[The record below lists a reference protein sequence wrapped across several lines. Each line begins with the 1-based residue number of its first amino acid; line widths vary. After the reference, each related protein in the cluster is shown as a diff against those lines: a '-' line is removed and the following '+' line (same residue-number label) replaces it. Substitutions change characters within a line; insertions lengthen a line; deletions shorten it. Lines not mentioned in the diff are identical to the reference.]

1 MILCNEWKEAEETIE
16 VSYNLL
22 EDWGEIYQAQVSIS
36 NNSETEINCW
46 KLGFNLTGS
55 ISEIWDSVLLSEEN
69 GTVIVSNNETNSTI
83 APENKANFSF
93 IAKKNKDE
101 TPELS
106 DFILYENYINIEKS
120 FEEIVPEIMGYADFS
135 EDLLTINWYSTIEDG
150 KFEVLKS
157 LDNETFE
164 VIEELE
170 NEKSYKYGEIDFE
183 KAYFKIRQTL
193 SDGRTAESAAVAV
206 VYENAEFKWEYIDT
220 DEEGIPD
227 IYEESIGTDITN
239 PDTDGDNL
247 TDYEEIY
254 LTNSDPLVYNSV
266 NEEVSD
272 SEADPDED
280 GVSNRT
286 EIDNGTNPLLADSD
300 YDGINDGEEAK
311 IGTDPVSSDTDN
323 DGIADGDELTLNL
336 DPTSDTTDGIKDNER
351 TTLQEIE
358 ADSEIMSE
366 INTDENPMKVSIE
379 FEAAGLAESSLDVSE
394 SGYSS
399 AMSNSAIV
407 GAIPEFSYPEGL
419 STGEVTVKFSV
430 DESVKENTLGTYAEE
445 CEELKGIKRFNVFKY
460 FEDTNMLLPIETF
473 HDEEKGVIYTKT
485 DCLGTY
491 CVMDLELWMQ
501 NLGVEATT
509 EELTE
514 TVDVSYLSAEETKD
528 ESKDEKR
535 NIVFHLDTRKKAVT
549 DEDYEEMKTLVKDIC
564 KDVYDNIG
572 AVNIFLSSGDGDKL
586 QLLNH
591 DGYTDEI
598 ADYVPNTSI
607 DVDNGYFNVTNV
619 LKNIKDRMEEDFEG
633 KTLVFLVC
641 DNKSVVGSRSLSAS
655 LLKGL
660 SIMYNVHVS
669 FISKDMVAKEY
680 SYVESIRKTSSAFIF
695 NDFSVGEIKNYIYT
709 EFEPTQFKIIT
720 ANNYETVKLDSILR
734 KDSKTDTDSDDLSDW
749 NEINVELIEHFNSGA
764 TDKGYLTM
772 DDMPNLVQ
780 IINHP
785 QKPYVQSGLD
795 RLKSSTDEPYWQW
808 WDEPVVPII
817 SVPVDADGDNDG
829 AIDRDDKEPLN
840 EFFDEPIYEIEDKCK
855 FNVLTVFKE
864 PVTGVI
870 SSNAVA
876 YSMPLINS
884 EKISDLFVEEETVNA
899 VAIILSESLYWIKIR
914 LENGL
919 YVYIHNEDMIDY
931 DKLGVVFDLKDRN
944 VINIPEDYK
953 YLQTG
958 DNDYGYKF
966 PKKACAC
973 FSYATALSIIFNRAI
988 TPDLIDADNN
998 GYINSFNFNVCL
1010 IANDNGEYRYEK
1022 ITDSQSQNEK
1032 LIMSAKLQRYYSS
1045 SGFNYSNMCS
1055 DQEKVWFEI
1064 DQILANS
1071 NYPIMFHIYI
1081 PNTEEEHWV
1090 IIIGKENGIYQIY
1103 DPYLGEIGNIDT
1115 TMQYYRK
1122 YTNKENF
1129 RYEYGVIK
1137 VLYG

>member
-1 MILCNEWKEAEETIE
+1 
-16 VSYNLL
+16 
-22 EDWGEIYQAQVSIS
+22 
-36 NNSETEINCW
+36 
-46 KLGFNLTGS
+46 
-55 ISEIWDSVLLSEEN
+55 
-69 GTVIVSNNETNSTI
+69 
-83 APENKANFSF
+83 
-93 IAKKNKDE
+93 
-101 TPELS
+101 
-106 DFILYENYINIEKS
+106 
-120 FEEIVPEIMGYADFS
+120 MGYADFN

-206 VYENAEFKWEYIDT
+206 VYENGEFKWEYIDT

-336 DPTSDTTDGIKDNER
+336 DPTSDTTDGIKDSER

-430 DESVKENTLGTYAEE
+430 DESVKENTLGAYAEE
-445 CEELKGIKRFNVFKY
+445 CEELKGIRRFNVFKY

-473 HDEEKGVIYTKT
+473 HDEEKGIVYTKT

-501 NLGVEATT
+501 NLGVEAAT

-514 TVDVSYLSAEETKD
+514 TVDVSYLSAEETKA

-598 ADYVPNTSI
+598 ADYVPNASI

-619 LKNIKDRMEEDFEG
+619 LKNIKDRIEEEFEG

-641 DNKSVVGSRSLSAS
+641 GNKSVVGSRSLSA
-655 LLKGL
+655 
-660 SIMYNVHVS
+660 
-669 FISKDMVAKEY
+669 
-680 SYVESIRKTSSAFIF
+680 
-695 NDFSVGEIKNYIYT
+695 
-709 EFEPTQFKIIT
+709 
-720 ANNYETVKLDSILR
+720 
-734 KDSKTDTDSDDLSDW
+734 
-749 NEINVELIEHFNSGA
+749 
-764 TDKGYLTM
+764 
-772 DDMPNLVQ
+772 
-780 IINHP
+780 
-785 QKPYVQSGLD
+785 
-795 RLKSSTDEPYWQW
+795 
-808 WDEPVVPII
+808 
-817 SVPVDADGDNDG
+817 
-829 AIDRDDKEPLN
+829 
-840 EFFDEPIYEIEDKCK
+840 
-855 FNVLTVFKE
+855 
-864 PVTGVI
+864 
-870 SSNAVA
+870 
-876 YSMPLINS
+876 
-884 EKISDLFVEEETVNA
+884 
-899 VAIILSESLYWIKIR
+899 
-914 LENGL
+914 
-919 YVYIHNEDMIDY
+919 
-931 DKLGVVFDLKDRN
+931 
-944 VINIPEDYK
+944 
-953 YLQTG
+953 
-958 DNDYGYKF
+958 
-966 PKKACAC
+966 
-973 FSYATALSIIFNRAI
+973 
-988 TPDLIDADNN
+988 
-998 GYINSFNFNVCL
+998 
-1010 IANDNGEYRYEK
+1010 
-1022 ITDSQSQNEK
+1022 
-1032 LIMSAKLQRYYSS
+1032 
-1045 SGFNYSNMCS
+1045 
-1055 DQEKVWFEI
+1055 
-1064 DQILANS
+1064 
-1071 NYPIMFHIYI
+1071 
-1081 PNTEEEHWV
+1081 
-1090 IIIGKENGIYQIY
+1090 
-1103 DPYLGEIGNIDT
+1103 
-1115 TMQYYRK
+1115 
-1122 YTNKENF
+1122 
-1129 RYEYGVIK
+1129 
-1137 VLYG
+1137 